1 MARPDMEIADS
12 GLLKAARETL
22 RRGKFIRQGTP
33 EDRAVCFS
41 IVERNGTSS
50 VSVDRAWEQAPS
62 CSCHD
67 HWQNVRYGP
76 GPWCRHVV
84 AVMAREEELRCQ
96 LIDLLL

>member
-1 MARPDMEIADS
+1 MAKADI
-12 GLLKAARETL
+12 GVADAAMLKSARETL
-22 RRGKFIRQGTP
+22 RRGRFVRQDSPG
-33 EDRAVCFS
+33 ERWVRVS
-41 IVERNGTSS
+41 IVERNGTSA
-50 VSVDRAWEQAPS
+50 VSVDRSWEQAPS